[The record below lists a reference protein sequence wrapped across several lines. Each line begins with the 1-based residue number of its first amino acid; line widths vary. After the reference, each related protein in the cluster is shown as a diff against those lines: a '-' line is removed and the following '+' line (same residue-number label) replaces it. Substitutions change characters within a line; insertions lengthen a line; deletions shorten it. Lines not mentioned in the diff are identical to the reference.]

1 MDSYNSVAIIVCPVC
16 GNLSVG
22 YQKNIPAF
30 RKTVDE
36 TTGETVYERSAIT
49 GESNRIKGLL
59 EAQGK
64 HVKIGTYGAPCIR
77 AMEPDLPGD
86 VNGGGDADMRLADV
100 LRKECIVSNAQFGNK
115 AEAIRQVARLAKQC
129 SVLENVSEQ
138 EILEELQAREAVG
151 STGVG
156 KGVAIPHCRLK
167 SVTEFVVG
175 LITVPSGVDFD
186 AIDAG
191 KVKLIVFIVAPE
203 VESNKHVRLLSVI
216 SQILLAPKVPERI
229 LSEQTSDGVYETC
242 LRDQVAEIGDREG
255 VTRSLIHVFVQ
266 NEDMFRD
273 ILQIL
278 AGVEA
283 SSLVVV
289 GAENASVYL
298 SKLPLFA
305 SFWTDE
311 PSDFGRI
318 IIAVVDKKLSNE
330 IVRRV
335 ETVAGDL
342 GKVAGVMVT
351 VQDISYSA
359 GSLGT

>member
-1 MDSYNSVAIIVCPVC
+1 M
-16 GNLSVG
+16 
-22 YQKNIPAF
+22 K
-30 RKTVDE
+30 
-36 TTGETVYERSAIT
+36 
-49 GESNRIKGLL
+49 
-59 EAQGK
+59 
-64 HVKIGTYGAPCIR
+64 
-77 AMEPDLPGD
+77 
-86 VNGGGDADMRLADV
+86 LADV
-100 LRKECIVSNAQFGNK
+100 LRKECIVANARFGDK
-115 AEAIRQVARLAKQC
+115 AEVIREVARLAKQC

-138 EILEELQAREAVG
+138 EILVGLQARETLG

-156 KGVAIPHCRLK
+156 KAVAIPHCRLK

-186 AIDAG
+186 SIDAG
-191 KVKLIVFIVAPE
+191 KVKLIVFIIAPE
-203 VESNKHVRLLSVI
+203 VESNRHVRLLSVI
-216 SQILLAPKVPERI
+216 SQMLLTPKVPEKI
-229 LSEQTSDGVYETC
+229 LSEQTPGGVYETC
-242 LRDQVAEIGDREG
+242 VRDRDADISDREG
-255 VTRSLIHVFVQ
+255 LAKSLIHVFVQ
-266 NEDMFRD
+266 SEDVFRD

-278 AGVEA
+278 TGIES

-311 PSDFGRI
+311 PSNFGRI

-330 IVRRV
+330 TVRRI
-335 ETVAGDL
+335 ESVAGDL

-351 VQDISYSA
+351 VQDITYSA

>member
-1 MDSYNSVAIIVCPVC
+1 M
-16 GNLSVG
+16 
-22 YQKNIPAF
+22 K
-30 RKTVDE
+30 
-36 TTGETVYERSAIT
+36 
-49 GESNRIKGLL
+49 
-59 EAQGK
+59 
-64 HVKIGTYGAPCIR
+64 
-77 AMEPDLPGD
+77 
-86 VNGGGDADMRLADV
+86 LADV
-100 LRKECIVSNAQFGNK
+100 LRKECIVANARFGDK
-115 AEAIRQVARLAKQC
+115 AEVMREVARLAKQC

-138 EILEELQAREAVG
+138 EILVGLQAREAVG

-156 KGVAIPHCRLK
+156 KAVAIPHCRLK

-186 AIDAG
+186 SIDAG
-191 KVKLIVFIVAPE
+191 KVKLIVFIIAPE
-203 VESNKHVRLLSVI
+203 VESNRHVRLLSVI
-216 SQILLAPKVPERI
+216 SQMLLTPKVPEKI
-229 LSEQTSDGVYETC
+229 LSEQTPGGVYETC
-242 LRDQVAEIGDREG
+242 VRDRDADISDREG
-255 VTRSLIHVFVQ
+255 LAKSLIHVFVQ
-266 NEDMFRD
+266 SEDVFRD

-278 AGVEA
+278 TGIES

-311 PSDFGRI
+311 PSNFGRI

-330 IVRRV
+330 TVRRI
-335 ETVAGDL
+335 ESVAGDL

-351 VQDISYSA
+351 VQDITYSA